1 MAPPRGT
8 WLTQQMERRQ
18 LSVRALADAL
28 SVTSKTVYDWRDG
41 RTAISEERIPQLAEV
56 LRVTEI
62 EARRGLGFWVPT
74 IEAGNHPRPDDLATI
89 ERLLEQAMAELAR
102 LKEEREIS

>member
-8 WLTQQMERRQ
+8 WLTEQMERRR
-18 LSVRALADAL
+18 LSVKALADAL

-41 RTAISEERIPQLAEV
+41 RTVISEERIPQLAKLLGV
-56 LRVTEI
+56 SEI
-62 EARRGLGFWVPT
+62 NARRGLGFWVPSGEPG
-74 IEAGNHPRPDDLATI
+74 IAPAQDLETI
-89 ERLLEQAMAELAR
+89 ERLLQQAMEELAR